1 MKKFLMLFVGVL
13 SILTLSAQ
21 TLEDNLAKLY
31 KLYYPEVF
39 EWAENSENYLEHK
52 PYFSI
57 NSLLTKYSDTEG
69 YDIVKYSSSD
79 SIDIY
84 RVDFLGVDCGNFSMG
99 IDDGLEFILI
109 KEKDIYKVFHHSLPD
124 RYDIIMEI
132 LDMSIKYP
140 DIITPEKFHKVV
152 NEIIYPPYM
161 FAPQRKASRKASIG
175 NLELYFEDNKT
186 KLLNDTIK

>member
-1 MKKFLMLFVGVL
+1 MLFVGVL
-13 SILTLSAQ
+13 SMLTLSAQ
-21 TLEDNLAKLY
+21 TLEENLAKLY
-31 KLYYPEVF
+31 KLYYPEIF

>member
-1 MKKFLMLFVGVL
+1 MKKIILLIIGVFLTFTM
-13 SILTLSAQ
+13 SAQ
-21 TLEDNLAKLY
+21 TLEEDLAKLY

-39 EWAENSENYLEHK
+39 EWAENSENYLKHR

-84 RVDFLGVDCGNFSMG
+84 RVAFLGVGDGNFSMG

-109 KEKDIYKVFHHSLPD
+109 KEKDTYRVFHHSLPD

-132 LDMSIKYP
+132 LDMSGKYP
-140 DIITPEKFHKVV
+140 DIITPKKFHEVV
-152 NEIIYPPYM
+152 EEIIYPPYM
-161 FAPQRKASRKASIG
+161 FSPQRKASRKASIG

-186 KLLNDTIK
+186 KLLNDSIK